1 MSCQEEDTD
10 QRYKNDVGVS
20 DLYQINGRYLHWI
33 CQFSEWTD
41 LPQIYLQSLA
51 PGLVGL
57 NKISR
62 DQTPR

>member
-41 LPQIYLQSLA
+41 LPQIYLQ
-51 PGLVGL
+51 
-57 NKISR
+57 
-62 DQTPR
+62 T